1 MLRYIIRRLAA
12 LLIVALGAT
21 LLTFFIMHLAPGDP
35 AEMVALARYG
45 QENLTRESIEL
56 VRQGEGLDKPIF
68 IQYGRWLLHIVKGE
82 WGNSLSTGEPVLE
95 EILARFPHTLQLT
108 LAALMISLLISLPIG
123 ILAAVKHNTVT
134 DYLAM
139 SIALLGVSVPAFW
152 LGLLFMLLFGL
163 YLSWLPVCGYGSLRH
178 LILPALTLGCSMAA
192 ITTRLTR
199 ANMLDVME
207 QEYIISARARGIR
220 ERDILARHALKNAFI
235 PVVTM
240 LGIQAGHLL
249 EGAVVIETVF
259 AWPGLGKLLVD
270 SIFARDF
277 ALIQGCVLFFAAL
290 VVIANLL
297 VDISYLYLD
306 PRIRFEREM

>member
-108 LAALMISLLISLPIG
+108 LAALMISLLISLPLG

>member
-1 MLRYIIRRLAA
+1 
-12 LLIVALGAT
+12 
-21 LLTFFIMHLAPGDP
+21 MHLAPGDP

-82 WGNSLSTGEPVLE
+82 WGNSPSTGEPVLE

-108 LAALMISLLISLPIG
+108 LAALMISLLISLPLG